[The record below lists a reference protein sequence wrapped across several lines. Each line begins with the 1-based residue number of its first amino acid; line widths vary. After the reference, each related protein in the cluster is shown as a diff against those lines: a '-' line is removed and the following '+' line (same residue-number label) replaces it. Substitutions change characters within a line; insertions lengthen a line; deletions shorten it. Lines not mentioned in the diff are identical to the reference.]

1 MTRDGVARAKA
12 TSRRRGRR
20 HAQPETSDDVW
31 QPAEDWDAIEVGATV
46 EVTLPAGHSY
56 TGRVDSKTR
65 DSGLVWIISSA
76 GQGRQMYGNRDGVRL
91 RPASGRRE

>member
-1 MTRDGVARAKA
+1 MTRVKA

-20 HAQPETSDDVW
+20 HAQPEISDDVW
-31 QPAEDWDAIEVGATV
+31 QPAEDWEAIEVGATV

-56 TGRVDSKTR
+56 TGHIDSKTR

>member
-1 MTRDGVARAKA
+1 MTRVKA

-20 HAQPETSDDVW
+20 HAQPETSDAVL
-31 QPAEDWDAIEVGATV
+31 QPAEDWAVIDVGATV

-91 RPASGRRE
+91 RPD

>member
-1 MTRDGVARAKA
+1 MTRGGVARVKA

-20 HAQPETSDDVW
+20 SAQPETSDDVW
-31 QPAEDWDAIEVGATV
+31 QPAEDWEAITVGATV

-56 TGRVDSKTR
+56 TGRVDSKTPDSDLVWVI
-65 DSGLVWIISSA
+65 DSG

-91 RPASGRRE
+91 RPAPGRRA

>member
-1 MTRDGVARAKA
+1 MTGAKA
-12 TSRRRGRR
+12 TSKRRGRR
-20 HAQPETSDDVW
+20 HAQPETSDDMW
-31 QPAEDWDAIEVGATV
+31 QPAEDWAAIEVGATV

-91 RPASGRRE
+91 RYRD